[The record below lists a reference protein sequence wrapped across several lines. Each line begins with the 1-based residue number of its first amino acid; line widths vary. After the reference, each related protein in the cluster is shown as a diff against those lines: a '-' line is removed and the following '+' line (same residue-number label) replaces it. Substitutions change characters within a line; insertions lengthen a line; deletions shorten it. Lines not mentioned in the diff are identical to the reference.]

1 MPPINESTEPP
12 ETMEA
17 SEIRSDISLKF
28 DEFNNGVEMYD
39 IVDGSLVEEKNLDPN
54 TFPLTRSYA
63 LKVGDISEAINM
75 RKNIDE
81 IQRELRTALSVKSR
95 VSRSGNLEA
104 CSDQAE
110 RETEE
115 PRV

>member
-1 MPPINESTEPP
+1 
-12 ETMEA
+12 MEA
-17 SEIRSDISLKF
+17 GEVRSDISLKF
-28 DEFNNGVEMYD
+28 DEFNNGMEMYD
-39 IVDGSLVEEKNLDPN
+39 IMDRNLVEEKNLGPN

-63 LKVGDISEAINM
+63 MKLGDIIEAVNM

-81 IQRELRTALSVKSR
+81 IQRELRTALSVELR

-104 CSDQAE
+104 CSVPAE